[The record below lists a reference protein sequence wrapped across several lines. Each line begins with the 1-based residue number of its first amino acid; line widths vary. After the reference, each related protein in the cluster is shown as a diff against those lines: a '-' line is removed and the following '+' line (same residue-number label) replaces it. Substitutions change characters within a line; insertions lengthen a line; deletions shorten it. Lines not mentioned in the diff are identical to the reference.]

1 LLLGTVH
8 GGVDSARNFQLDVF
22 EEYWGKRI
30 PSWQPA
36 KLSWTEEVVIS
47 PMVGKSSPFH
57 SQNEIQVCFVKV
69 DDFQSAY
76 FSFAWFIED
85 HEVAPAFKDGF
96 PGDGVIDKGDLGV

>member
-1 LLLGTVH
+1 
-8 GGVDSARNFQLDVF
+8 
-22 EEYWGKRI
+22 
-30 PSWQPA
+30 
-36 KLSWTEEVVIS
+36 
-47 PMVGKSSPFH
+47 
-57 SQNEIQVCFVKV
+57 V